1 MGYGPNKYTGKQ
13 FLAAITEH
21 IHGQLLK
28 QGEFQN
34 NSLGYFGARLRYKV
48 EVDLLARGE
57 NQLIVTG
64 ETGIIPTLAD
74 GTPDPESVETAMT
87 AQEGD
92 VRETVIVEGGSTM
105 GTATHTQEGDRKQAG
120 RQDGDRLRQRE
131 NVKGKEKEVVG
142 KGAGTK

>member
-13 FLAAITEH
+13 FLGAITEH

-64 ETGIIPTLAD
+64 ETGIIPSLPD
-74 GTPDPESVETAMT
+74 GSPDPDSIDAAMT

-92 VRETVIVEGGSTM
+92 VRETVTVEGGSTM
-105 GTATHTQEGDRKQAG
+105 GTATHTQEGDRKQATP
-120 RQDGDRLRQRE
+120 DKRLRERE
-131 NVKGKEKEVVG
+131 NVKGGREKEVAG